1 MGSFNKNK
9 KNTNDN
15 TWAAAEAL
23 RFIKNSPE
31 PLFALSL
38 ILIIIK
44 KDKILSD
51 IELEAIGFDT
61 NEQSFLLDIFS
72 NTENDLEKKEKLFI
86 NANLRLVNKEIC
98 DVFLKNKIF
107 EYESKKRELTSRLAK
122 YAYDNKID
130 NLESAYRLM
139 VNDSNVELDN

>member
-1 MGSFNKNK
+1 MGGFNKKRNI
-9 KNTNDN
+9 DEN

-23 RFIKNSPE
+23 RYIKNSPE

-51 IELEAIGFDT
+51 VELEAIGLDA
-61 NEQSFLLDIFS
+61 NEQSFLLDIFA
-72 NTENDLEKKEKLFI
+72 NNENDLEKKEKLFI
-86 NANLRLVNKEIC
+86 NANLRLVDKEIYE
-98 DVFLKNKIF
+98 VFQKNKIF
-107 EYESKKRELTSRLAK
+107 DYEGKKRELAARLAK

-130 NLESAYRLM
+130 NLESAFRLM
-139 VNDSNVELDN
+139 IKDSNAELDK